1 VQGEEQRAEAVR
13 LFARAADQGHCDA
26 QVTRSDDVSISLVMA
41 RVGCGRQL
49 HHTCGSF
56 AWRVRMKT
64 ETAWRQVSNAAAAAF
79 VRKTYCFTR

>member
-13 LFARAADQGHCDA
+13 LFARAADEGHCNA
-26 QVTRSDDVSISLVMA
+26 QVTRSDVPISPVMA

-49 HHTCGSF
+49 HHTHGSF

-64 ETAWRQVSNAAAAAF
+64 ETAWRQVSNAAATV
-79 VRKTYCFTR
+79 VRKTYCFAR